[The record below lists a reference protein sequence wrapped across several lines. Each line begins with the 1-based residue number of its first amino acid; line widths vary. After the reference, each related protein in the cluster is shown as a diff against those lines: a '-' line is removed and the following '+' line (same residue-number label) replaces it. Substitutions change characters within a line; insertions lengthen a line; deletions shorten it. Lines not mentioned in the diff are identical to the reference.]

1 MPIPV
6 MFSFSELALPYDNAK
21 VIEFELPDPGMGTPG
36 TIVPV
41 GGPVVD
47 YTTIN

>member
-1 MPIPV
+1 MRIPV
-6 MFSFSELALPYDNAK
+6 MFSFSKLALPYDNDK
-21 VIEFELPDPGMGTPG
+21 VTEFELPGPEGTPAI
-36 TIVPV
+36 IVPV